1 MNILNI
7 FLLLFYVKKKKN
19 SYTGT
24 EISRENMDVVWC

>member
-7 FLLLFYVKKKKN
+7 FLLLFYVKKKN